1 MLLQFSYNKLKI
13 VEKDGF
19 NSHYAPKNSKEIVKK
34 RRNRKKEKR

>member
-13 VEKDGF
+13 VEKNGF
-19 NSHYAPKNSKEIVKK
+19 NSHHAPKNSKEIVKK